1 MRGELRKDL
10 VGDTSAHEA
19 GALTAI
25 GRAAKAALLSRASL
39 VATAIALV
47 LALSWGLAAFL
58 AVPAVFMVGL
68 AGRLLALRSRAMRGR
83 PERPI
88 SLPDPLVF
96 CDAAAQTAVRRMTQ
110 ARENLERAIVDSPRG
125 DAFELASVVK
135 GASQLERRVLVLAAR
150 AEYLGSFLASVSA
163 AELRNEL
170 ERVRAR
176 ERGALAPD
184 ARQTYARVV
193 RRTEG
198 HIQALAALE
207 AEKDRLAAK
216 LDYMVG
222 TLEALPAKVTRVQF
236 LRLGYVDGDLS
247 PEAMEDAAR
256 VFDDVGA
263 LEDAFA
269 IDVDA
274 PVGQDPAWNT
284 NGKLTSTGTSAS
296 VGGGNRQRAINPRTQ
311 PATSGAPSVS
321 SSTATA
327 TTVPAE
333 AIENRMTSLPASAG
347 FDFSARS

>member
-68 AGRLLALRSRAMRGR
+68 AGRLLALRSRARRGR

-88 SLPDPLVF
+88 SLPDPLMF

-176 ERGALAPD
+176 ERGALAAD

-274 PVGQDPAWNT
+274 PVGQEPAWNT
-284 NGKLTSTGTSAS
+284 NGKLTSTGAA
-296 VGGGNRQRAINPRTQ
+296 VGGGNRQRAISPRTQ

-333 AIENRMTSLPASAG
+333 AIENRTTSLPASAG

>member
-19 GALTAI
+19 GAFTAI

-68 AGRLLALRSRAMRGR
+68 AGRLLALRSRALRGR

-88 SLPDPLVF
+88 SLPDPLMF
-96 CDAAAQTAVRRMTQ
+96 GDAAAQTAVRRMAQ

-125 DAFELASVVK
+125 DAFELANVAK

-170 ERVRAR
+170 ERVRVR

-193 RRTEG
+193 RRTEE

-236 LRLGYVDGDLS
+236 LRLGYVDADLS

-274 PVGQDPAWNT
+274 PVGHDPAWNT
-284 NGKLTSTGTSAS
+284 NGKLTSTGAS
-296 VGGGNRQRAINPRTQ
+296 VGGGKRQRAISPRTQ
-311 PATSGAPSVS
+311 AATSAAPSVS

-333 AIENRMTSLPASAG
+333 AIENRTTNLPPSAG

>member
-10 VGDTSAHEA
+10 VGDTSAHDA
-19 GALTAI
+19 GTLTAI
-25 GRAAKAALLSRASL
+25 GHAAKAALLSRASL

-88 SLPDPLVF
+88 SLPDPLMF

-176 ERGALAPD
+176 ERGALAAD

-274 PVGQDPAWNT
+274 PVGQEPAWNT
-284 NGKLTSTGTSAS
+284 NGKLTSTGAA
-296 VGGGNRQRAINPRTQ
+296 VGGGNRQRAISPRTQ

-333 AIENRMTSLPASAG
+333 AIENRTTSLPASAG

>member
-19 GALTAI
+19 GTFTAI
-25 GRAAKAALLSRASL
+25 GRAAKAAFLSRASL

-83 PERPI
+83 PEQPI
-88 SLPDPLVF
+88 SLPDPLIF
-96 CDAAAQTAVRRMTQ
+96 GDAAAQTAVRRMTR
-110 ARENLERAIVDSPRG
+110 ARENLERAIVESPRG
-125 DAFELASVVK
+125 EAFELANVVK

-150 AEYLGSFLASVSA
+150 AEYLGSFLTSVSA

-176 ERGALAPD
+176 ERGALAAD

-207 AEKDRLAAK
+207 AEKDRLASK

-222 TLEALPAKVTRVQF
+222 TLEALPAKVTHVQF

-263 LEDAFA
+263 LEEAFA

-274 PVGQDPAWNT
+274 SVGHDPAWNT
-284 NGKLTSTGTSAS
+284 NGKL
-296 VGGGNRQRAINPRTQ
+296 VL
-311 PATSGAPSVS
+311 
-321 SSTATA
+321 
-327 TTVPAE
+327 AE
-333 AIENRMTSLPASAG
+333 AIENRP
-347 FDFSARS
+347 RV

>member
-88 SLPDPLVF
+88 SLPDPLMF

-176 ERGALAPD
+176 ERGALAAD

-274 PVGQDPAWNT
+274 PVGQEPAWNT
-284 NGKLTSTGTSAS
+284 NGKLTSTGAA
-296 VGGGNRQRAINPRTQ
+296 VGGGNRQRAISPRTQ

-333 AIENRMTSLPASAG
+333 AIENRTTSLPASAG

>member
-10 VGDTSAHEA
+10 VGDTSAHDA
-19 GALTAI
+19 GTLTTI

-68 AGRLLALRSRAMRGR
+68 AGRLLSLRTRATRR
-83 PERPI
+83 RQEKPI
-88 SLPDPLVF
+88 SLPDPLIF
-96 CDAAAQTAVRRMTQ
+96 CDAAAQTAVRRTVQ
-110 ARENLERAIVDSPRG
+110 ARENLERALADSPRG
-125 DAFELASVVK
+125 EAFELASVVK

-150 AEYLGSFLASVSA
+150 AEYLGSFLSSVSA
-163 AELRNEL
+163 PELRNEL
-170 ERVRAR
+170 ERVRGR
-176 ERGALAPD
+176 ERGALAAD
-184 ARQTYARVV
+184 ARQTYSRVV

-207 AEKDRLAAK
+207 AEKDRVAAK
-216 LDYMVG
+216 LDYVVG

-236 LRLGYVDGDLS
+236 LRLGYVDADLS
-247 PEAMEDAAR
+247 PEAIEDATR

-269 IDVDA
+269 IDIEPAD
-274 PVGQDPAWNT
+274 GDQDPAWNT
-284 NGKLTSTGTSAS
+284 NGKLTSTGAS
-296 VGGGNRQRAINPRTQ
+296 VGGGKRQRAISPRTQ
-311 PATSGAPSVS
+311 PATSAAPSVS

-333 AIENRMTSLPASAG
+333 AIENRTTNLPASVG
-347 FDFSARS
+347 FNFSARS

>member
-1 MRGELRKDL
+1 M
-10 VGDTSAHEA
+10 
-19 GALTAI
+19 
-25 GRAAKAALLSRASL
+25 
-39 VATAIALV
+39 
-47 LALSWGLAAFL
+47 
-58 AVPAVFMVGL
+58 
-68 AGRLLALRSRAMRGR
+68 AGRTGRSRF
-83 PERPI
+83 PI
-88 SLPDPLVF
+88 RSIF

-110 ARENLERAIVDSPRG
+110 ARENLERAIADSPRG

-163 AELRNEL
+163 PELRNEL

-176 ERGALAPD
+176 ERGALAAD
-184 ARQTYARVV
+184 ARQTYSRVV

-198 HIQALAALE
+198 HIQSLAALE
-207 AEKDRLAAK
+207 AEKDRVAAK

-236 LRLGYVDGDLS
+236 LRLGYVDADLS
-247 PEAMEDAAR
+247 AEAVEDATR

-274 PVGQDPAWNT
+274 PGGHDPAWNT
-284 NGKLTSTGTSAS
+284 NGKLTSTGASA
-296 VGGGNRQRAINPRTQ
+296 GGAKRQRAISPRTQ
-311 PATSGAPSVS
+311 PATSAAPSVS

-333 AIENRMTSLPASAG
+333 AIENRTTSLPASAG

>member
-19 GALTAI
+19 GTLTAI

-68 AGRLLALRSRAMRGR
+68 AGRLLSLRTRARRGR
-83 PERPI
+83 QERPI
-88 SLPDPLVF
+88 TLPDPLIF
-96 CDAAAQTAVRRMTQ
+96 CDAAAQTAVRRMVQ
-110 ARENLERAIVDSPRG
+110 ARENLERALAESPRG
-125 DAFELASVVK
+125 EAFELTGVVK

-163 AELRNEL
+163 PELRNEL
-170 ERVRAR
+170 ERVRGR

-207 AEKDRLAAK
+207 AEKDRVAAK

-247 PEAMEDAAR
+247 AEAVEDAAR

-263 LEDAFA
+263 LEDAFT
-269 IDVDA
+269 IDIDPA
-274 PVGQDPAWNT
+274 VGDQDPAWNT
-284 NGKLTSTGTSAS
+284 KGKLTSTGASA
-296 VGGGNRQRAINPRTQ
+296 GGAKRQRAISPRTQ
-311 PATSGAPSVS
+311 PATSAAPSVS

-327 TTVPAE
+327 TTVPAD
-333 AIENRMTSLPASAG
+333 AIENRTTSLPASAG
-347 FDFSARS
+347 FNFSARS

>member
-1 MRGELRKDL
+1 MRGELRRDL

-19 GALTAI
+19 GPLTAI

-88 SLPDPLVF
+88 SLPDPLIF
-96 CDAAAQTAVRRMTQ
+96 SDAAAQTAVRRMAQ
-110 ARENLERAIVDSPRG
+110 ARENLERAIVESPRG
-125 DAFELASVVK
+125 DAFELANVVK
-135 GASQLERRVLVLAAR
+135 GASQIERRVLVLAAR

-176 ERGALAPD
+176 ERGALAAD

-207 AEKDRLAAK
+207 AEKDRLASK

-236 LRLGYVDGDLS
+236 LRLGYVDADLS
-247 PEAMEDAAR
+247 PESMEDAAR

-274 PVGQDPAWNT
+274 AVGHDPAWNT
-284 NGKLTSTGTSAS
+284 NGKLTSTGAS
-296 VGGGNRQRAINPRTQ
+296 VGGGKRQRAISARTQ
-311 PATSGAPSVS
+311 PATSAAPSVS

-333 AIENRMTSLPASAG
+333 AIENRTTNLPASAG